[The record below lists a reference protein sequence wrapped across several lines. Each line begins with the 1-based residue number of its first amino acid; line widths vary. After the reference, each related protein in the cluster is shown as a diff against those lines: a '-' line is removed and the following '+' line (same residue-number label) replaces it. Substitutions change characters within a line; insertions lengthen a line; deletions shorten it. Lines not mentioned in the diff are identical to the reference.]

1 MQSNKPKI
9 IVQFNE
15 ANFDL
20 IEEYC
25 KNHDLVGFKK
35 ILKQPTKFKT
45 TSEDTYE
52 NLEPWIQWYSFY
64 TNMPFDQHRVF
75 HLGDCLK
82 NNHSNFIEDIADQDH
97 KVGIFGSMNL
107 KPSNKYNI
115 YIPDAWTESKS
126 DGSFSRFLP
135 KEFDTESIKSIG
147 IVAYG
152 KDFYADID
160 VAGLELY

>member
-126 DGSFSRFLP
+126 DGSFSSKLVHKSTRYLVNNNARLKINLSSIMFLP
-135 KEFDTESIKSIG
+135 F
-147 IVAYG
+147 
-152 KDFYADID
+152 
-160 VAGLELY
+160 LCN